1 MLKDMS
7 RYFTKGELLRN
18 NFFFYPHL
26 RNINVRETHR
36 LQRNNFDKLFT
47 ITLGIVKENL
57 SEMPFLQTKL
67 IQVVKYGN
75 AD

>member
-1 MLKDMS
+1 M
-7 RYFTKGELLRN
+7 
-18 NFFFYPHL
+18 
-26 RNINVRETHR
+26 RETHR

-75 AD
+75 AA